1 MIYCNLKR
9 NSWKKNQPTFLSI
22 IFLTLQIYK
31 HRISYTYCLQE
42 KYWFTFLFFSIF
54 LCRCFFFCSN
64 TNSNQINAFSHI
76 EITKHTL
83 NTSHVAE
90 NGRTANPT
98 SKSATA
104 KLTIKKFVT
113 LLSLC
118 EQNTAA
124 ITKQLPTITNTFIN
138 ARTASDTKFPGSVHF
153 TESIS
158 VQLLIA
164 LH

>member
-1 MIYCNLKR
+1 MKKKPANISLYHLFNAPNIQASYILYLLFARKILIYV
-9 NSWKKNQPTFLSI
+9 SFLQYFS
-22 IFLTLQIYK
+22 LQM
-31 HRISYTYCLQE
+31 
-42 KYWFTFLFFSIF
+42 
-54 LCRCFFFCSN
+54 FFFCSN

>member
-1 MIYCNLKR
+1 MNKM
-9 NSWKKNQPTFLSI
+9 KQMKF
-22 IFLTLQIYK
+22 
-31 HRISYTYCLQE
+31 
-42 KYWFTFLFFSIF
+42 
-54 LCRCFFFCSN
+54 
-64 TNSNQINAFSHI
+64 
-76 EITKHTL
+76 TL

-90 NGRTANPT
+90 NGKTANPT

-113 LLSLC
+113 LLNLC

-124 ITKQLPTITNTFIN
+124 ITKQLPTITKTLIN
-138 ARTASDTKFPGSVHF
+138 ARKANDTKFPGSVHF

-164 LH
+164 LQRLFEKLAFFT